1 MRRRRRSGDGGEGMT
16 GSEWLSTYSDM
27 VTLVLCFF
35 VLLYTFSTLDV
46 RKFQQALVSLQ
57 GAFGI
62 LPGAATA
69 RTQPLQQ
76 AGDGDPEQQLVFLP
90 DLAQIQAVQWEI
102 EQVLEEVGMSDAVVT
117 RIEERGLVV
126 RFTDSALFD
135 SGRADLRPD
144 SRVVLDR
151 IAEVIR
157 RIPNHVRV
165 EGHTDDRPIHTLRFP
180 TNWELSTARATAVI
194 RHFIER
200 YGLDPGR
207 LSAAGYG
214 EYRPIADNATPEGRQ
229 QNRRV
234 DIVILFIG
242 ESRWEPASGGD
253 TE

>member
-1 MRRRRRSGDGGEGMT
+1 MT
-16 GSEWLSTYSDM
+16 TYSDM

-46 RKFQQALVSLQ
+46 LKFQQALVSLQ
-57 GAFGI
+57 GALGI
-62 LPGAATA
+62 LPGGQTVTA
-69 RTQPLQQ
+69 EPFQHQGSGAHQRLIF
-76 AGDGDPEQQLVFLP
+76 VP
-90 DLAQIQAVQWEI
+90 DVAQMEAVQLEI
-102 EQVLEEVGMSDAVVT
+102 EQVLDEVGMADAVIT

-135 SGRADLRPD
+135 SGRADIRPD
-144 SRVVLDR
+144 SRLVLDR
-151 IAEVIR
+151 VSEVIG
-157 RIPNHVRV
+157 RIPNQVRI
-165 EGHTDDRPIHTLRFP
+165 EGHTDNRPINTLRFP

-200 YGLDPGR
+200 HGLDPER

-242 ESRWEPASGGD
+242 ESRWEPAVGGD
-253 TE
+253 L